1 MASKTGKTTDRGR
14 PVWRDEE
21 TGEDYSER
29 STTFKLSRDDGEEVW
44 YTVPTVGEDG
54 TQYSEDVIQDY
65 VKEYGPVDWMTG
77 EELPEFRYK
86 EDAVEYAK
94 SRSSTMFNKQRGYA
108 VGGEVQLMK
117 KMYEKGGLAT
127 DGLEIDP
134 VSGNDI
140 PVGSN
145 AADVRDDVDAK
156 LSEGEYVV
164 PADVVK
170 YIGVS
175 TLEKMVNKA
184 KEGLG
189 DMAENGRIG
198 GAPIASAEAKE
209 AILEHSL
216 GGDIEELDGYA
227 AGGIVEGKD
236 YNAIIDRVKAAAMK
250 DPSITNMLKA
260 KGIHVSGA
268 EQGSPVKMAEG
279 GSVPSQGST
288 FNPYAYTPGFSIES
302 GVTGQAPTGGSG
314 TTPAAAQP
322 VTCPPGFM
330 FDAATNSCVV
340 DPNYQDPAQQASGGS
355 DDNSPT
361 PTHDPNA
368 WMNKYDYT
376 NPETLTAQTMSTL
389 GMGKEGEGE
398 KGLFGKITEGVGSL
412 LGGGLAGGLLGKVVK
427 SQTYAEAMANA
438 AVLESHGKKA
448 EAASI
453 REAAGIFAKENG
465 VKVGGFFDSTKTL
478 TKSALK
484 TYGSNTMVG
493 STPTSTQKPSTTT
506 TTTSKKPSAADYKG
520 GAGEKST
527 PVKTTTQLRQDK
539 DDNSNRAE
547 VVAKAKASAIKK
559 AAAGSGKSIAEVG
572 RTLAP
577 SNKAPSKSDEAAKKA
592 GATRGA
598 GGQWGMAKGGL
609 VSRPAGKAPKVQKPK
624 TTKKGLGRK

>member
-216 GGDIEELDGYA
+216 GGDIEELDG
-227 AGGIVEGKD
+227 
-236 YNAIIDRVKAAAMK
+236 
-250 DPSITNMLKA
+250 
-260 KGIHVSGA
+260 
-268 EQGSPVKMAEG
+268 
-279 GSVPSQGST
+279 
-288 FNPYAYTPGFSIES
+288 
-302 GVTGQAPTGGSG
+302 
-314 TTPAAAQP
+314 
-322 VTCPPGFM
+322 
-330 FDAATNSCVV
+330 
-340 DPNYQDPAQQASGGS
+340 
-355 DDNSPT
+355 
-361 PTHDPNA
+361 
-368 WMNKYDYT
+368 
-376 NPETLTAQTMSTL
+376 
-389 GMGKEGEGE
+389 
-398 KGLFGKITEGVGSL
+398 
-412 LGGGLAGGLLGKVVK
+412 
-427 SQTYAEAMANA
+427 
-438 AVLESHGKKA
+438 
-448 EAASI
+448 
-453 REAAGIFAKENG
+453 
-465 VKVGGFFDSTKTL
+465 
-478 TKSALK
+478 
-484 TYGSNTMVG
+484 
-493 STPTSTQKPSTTT
+493 
-506 TTTSKKPSAADYKG
+506 
-520 GAGEKST
+520 
-527 PVKTTTQLRQDK
+527 
-539 DDNSNRAE
+539 
-547 VVAKAKASAIKK
+547 
-559 AAAGSGKSIAEVG
+559 
-572 RTLAP
+572 
-577 SNKAPSKSDEAAKKA
+577 
-592 GATRGA
+592 
-598 GGQWGMAKGGL
+598 
-609 VSRPAGKAPKVQKPK
+609 
-624 TTKKGLGRK
+624 

>member
-65 VKEYGPVDWMTG
+65 VKEYGPIDWMTG

-94 SRSSTMFNKQRGYA
+94 SRSSTMFDKQRGYA

-117 KMYEKGGLAT
+117 KMYEEGGLAT

-145 AADVRDDVDAK
+145 AVDVRDDVDAK

-189 DMAENGRIG
+189 EMEEDGRIG
-198 GAPIASAEAKE
+198 GAPVASAEAKE

-216 GGDIEELDGYA
+216 GGDIEDLDGYA

-236 YNAIIDRVKAAAMK
+236 YNSIIDRVKAAAMK

-260 KGIHVSGA
+260 KGIHISGV
-268 EQGSPVKMAEG
+268 EQGAPVKMAEG
-279 GSVPSQGST
+279 GAVPSYTSS
-288 FNPYAYTPGFSIES
+288 FDPYAYTPGFSAES
-302 GVTGQAPTGGSG
+302 GVTSQAPAGG
-314 TTPAAAQP
+314 TAPAAAPAQQ
-322 VTCPPGFM
+322 VTCPPGYM
-330 FDAATNSCVV
+330 FDATTNSCVI
-340 DPNYQDPAQQASGGS
+340 DPNYKAPVQQESGDGS
-355 DDNSPT
+355 SAPK
-361 PTHDPNA
+361 HDPNA

-389 GMGKEGEGE
+389 GMGEEGEE
-398 KGLFGKITEGVGSL
+398 KGVFGKIAEGVGSL
-412 LGGGLAGGLLGKVVK
+412 LGGGLAGGLLGKVFN
-427 SQTYAEAMANA
+427 SQKYAEAMANA
-438 AVLESHGKKA
+438 SVLESHGKKA

-453 REAAGIFAKENG
+453 REAAGIFAKENE

-478 TKSALK
+478 TKTAMENYGKTPMMSGAPTATPSASAPAASIRPK
-484 TYGSNTMVG
+484 ASTTRNDGKGSNNDDGSHKDMMATAQAAAREKASKSVAKSEAEQG
-493 STPTSTQKPSTTT
+493 IGPSTPGGR
-506 TTTSKKPSAADYKG
+506 TTS
-520 GAGEKST
+520 
-527 PVKTTTQLRQDK
+527 
-539 DDNSNRAE
+539 
-547 VVAKAKASAIKK
+547 
-559 AAAGSGKSIAEVG
+559 
-572 RTLAP
+572 
-577 SNKAPSKSDEAAKKA
+577 SNKETFASKVQ
-592 GATRGA
+592 RG
-598 GGQWGMAKGGL
+598 GGFSKGGL
-609 VSRPAGKAPKVQKPK
+609 VSRPTNKAPKAAKPK